1 MPKQVDHRGRR
12 EAIARA
18 LWRVVEQRGATHLTM
33 RVVAQEAG
41 MSLGQLQHYFASRTA
56 MLSFAMDFASEQTA
70 RRVGQG
76 LERFGV
82 RPHPRDV
89 LRVTLV
95 EMLPLHADA
104 RATSRMSAA
113 YVLEALHDEAVHE
126 QARRGL
132 AQGRARVEQL
142 LRQAIA
148 DGQIDAGRDPATE
161 TNLLLA
167 LTGLTPL
174 LELNVI
180 EPHDALT
187 AIDVHLDRLF
197 SVDDRSPVAVAGPQG
212 TAGPVAGDRTPPSPP
227 SSA

>member
-18 LWRVVEQRGATHLTM
+18 LWRVVEQRGVTHLTM

-41 MSLGQLQHYFASRTA
+41 ISLGQLQHYFASRTA
-56 MLSFAMDFASEQTA
+56 MLSFAMDFASEQTSL
-70 RRVGQG
+70 RVKQG
-76 LERFGV
+76 LERLGD

-89 LRVTLV
+89 LRLTLV

-113 YVLEALHDEAVHE
+113 YVLEALHDETVHE

-132 AQGRARVEQL
+132 VQGRALVERL
-142 LRQAIA
+142 IRHSIA
-148 DGQIDAGRDPATE
+148 DGHLDPDRDPATE
-161 TNLLLA
+161 TNLLLT

-174 LELNVI
+174 IELDVI
-180 EPHDALT
+180 TPQEALT
-187 AIDVHLDRLF
+187 AIDLHLDRLF
-197 SVDDRSPVAVAGPQG
+197 TGKDRSA
-212 TAGPVAGDRTPPSPP
+212 
-227 SSA
+227 

>member
-1 MPKQVDHRGRR
+1 MPKQVDHRERR

-18 LWRVVEQRGATHLTM
+18 LWRVVAQRGVAHLTT

-41 MSLGQLQHYFASRTA
+41 ISLGQLQHYFASRAA
-56 MLSFAMDFASEQTA
+56 MLSFAMDFASEQTSL
-70 RRVGQG
+70 RVERG
-76 LERFGV
+76 LAGLGD

-89 LRVTLV
+89 LRLTLS

-132 AQGRARVEQL
+132 LQGRALVERL
-142 LRQAIA
+142 VRQAIA
-148 DGQIDAGRDPATE
+148 DGHIAPDRDPATE

-174 LELNVI
+174 LELDVI
-180 EPHDALT
+180 APQDALT
-187 AIDVHLDRLF
+187 AIDLHLDRLF
-197 SVDDRSPVAVAGPQG
+197 AGIAPREQPVRSGG
-212 TAGPVAGDRTPPSPP
+212 FE
-227 SSA
+227 